1 MWPGIPDPTDFESEH
16 SSLIPVPSSIVE
28 NTIDLLYSVLAQVR
42 AEEGGAP
49 DHAVWD
55 QIVAATAQALAG
67 LLNARGVHYHR
78 GGARELVDQIA
89 WFCHWDDVPKRL
101 GALGGPPRERE
112 AYTGLRDTDVVAA
125 LLSLHE
131 LSQRRLAE
139 RRQERKE
146 SQRKQQPT
154 GEQGPLAESSPRG
167 SSPAAEPEPAAPDRD
182 LGWEF

>member
-1 MWPGIPDPTDFESEH
+1 MDDYRRMWPSIPDPSDFESDRG
-16 SSLIPVPSSIVE
+16 SLIPVPSTIVE
-28 NTIDLLYSVLAQVR
+28 NTIDLLYSVLAQIR
-42 AEEGGAP
+42 AEEGAAP
-49 DHAVWD
+49 DEAVWD

-101 GALGGPPRERE
+101 AALGGPPRERE
-112 AYTGLRDTDVVAA
+112 AYTGLQDTDVVAA

-139 RRQERKE
+139 HRQQREE
-146 SQRKQQPT
+146 SRHKQHKQD
-154 GEQGPLAESSPRG
+154 QGQ
-167 SSPAAEPEPAAPDRD
+167 PAAEPEPAAERGR
-182 LGWEF
+182 GWEF